1 MATFSTKK
9 YIKTFEYCIHWNI
22 NIRKNKFISE
32 KINGSVEWNKNISVK
47 RSEGGS
53 SAISFSSFHQQVLCN
68 VTSSFKSIKKSKSKP
83 ALHRSLSYI
92 QKSISSFSLSYIVF
106 KVLFFDYHSDLNHR
120 WCIVREE
127 RKDEIDKKKRY
138 ITRNEIDKKE
148 YKDKHKFSQK
158 RTKNC
163 CIQALLHTY
172 RNQKK
177 NLFFTN
183 KGDLLKWKNI

>member
-9 YIKTFEYCIHWNI
+9 YIKKFENCIHWNI

-32 KINGSVEWNKNISVK
+32 KINGSVEWNKNTSVK
-47 RSEGGS
+47 RSESGS

-106 KVLFFDYHSDLNHR
+106 KVSFFDYLSDLNHR
-120 WCIVREE
+120 WCIVR
-127 RKDEIDKKKRY
+127 
-138 ITRNEIDKKE
+138 DKKE
-148 YKDKHKFSQK
+148 
-158 RTKNC
+158 RWN
-163 CIQALLHTY
+163 
-172 RNQKK
+172 RQKK
-177 NLFFTN
+177 
-183 KGDLLKWKNI
+183 DI